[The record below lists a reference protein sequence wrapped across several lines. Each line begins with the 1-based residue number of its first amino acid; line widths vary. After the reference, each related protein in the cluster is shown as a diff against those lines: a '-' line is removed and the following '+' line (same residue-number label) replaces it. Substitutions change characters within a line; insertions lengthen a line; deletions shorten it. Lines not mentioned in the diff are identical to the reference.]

1 MSKRQRD
8 VGRKYLSGNMKR
20 TLAKVKKTEAE
31 KEKGALDK
39 YLSKSVDLFE
49 TEKSDKQ
56 VESDDSEINISKEIT
71 SEEASSS
78 FLSGCNADKIHLN
91 YV

>member
-20 TLAKVKKTEAE
+20 TLAKVKKTETK

-56 VESDDSEINISKEIT
+56 
-71 SEEASSS
+71 
-78 FLSGCNADKIHLN
+78 
-91 YV
+91 